1 MTPTTII
8 LLVIILLLVYVLY
21 AYLTGTVS
29 KLIQTASLK
38 TQVPPITQID
48 SAKNSRYGYSIWVY
62 VNTWTNN
69 SRKTIFSRPNSL
81 RLYLDNSSPTLKLDL
96 AMNGALVNNA
106 PPMMTMNITNNFPL
120 QKWVCI
126 GVSVDNQFVDAYLDG
141 KLIKSQRFYSQI
153 GAAAPAPISESFPM
167 TPPDA
172 AISPVYLGNG
182 EPVAGQTYAPFDAFV
197 SEFKRWSVPIDPQS
211 AWDTYLAGNGSNG
224 ISRAFSSYGIDVSVL
239 KNNVEQTKFSF

>member
-8 LLVIILLLVYVLY
+8 LSVIILGLVYVLY

-29 KLIQTASLK
+29 KLSQSASLK
-38 TQVPPITQID
+38 TQVPPIVKIEGARNT
-48 SAKNSRYGYSIWVY
+48 RYGYTIWVY

-69 SRKTIFSRPNSL
+69 SKKTIFSRPNNIKV
-81 RLYLDNSSPTLKLDL
+81 YLDDTSPTLKIDL
-96 AMNGALVNNA
+96 AMNGTGAA
-106 PPMMTMNITNNFPL
+106 ASQTMIVTNNFPL
-120 QKWVCI
+120 QKWVCV

-141 KLIKSQRFYSQI
+141 KLVKSQRFYTLPPTVTIPQ
-153 GAAAPAPISESFPM
+153 

-172 AISPVYLGNG
+172 TASPVYLGNSQPG
-182 EPVAGQTYAPFDAFV
+182 EFAAFDAFIT
-197 SEFKRWSVPIDPQS
+197 EFKRWSVPIDPQS
-211 AWDTYLAGNGSNG
+211 AWDTYLAGNGTNS

>member
-29 KLIQTASLK
+29 KLSQTASLK
-38 TQVPPITQID
+38 TQVPPITKID
-48 SAKNSRYGYSIWVY
+48 GPRNTRYGYSIWVY
-62 VNTWTNN
+62 VNTWSNGK
-69 SRKTIFSRPNSL
+69 KTIFSRPNNIK
-81 RLYLDNSSPTLKLDL
+81 LYLDESSPTLKLDI
-96 AMNGALVNNA
+96 AMTGGQVNNP
-106 PPMMTMNITNNFPL
+106 PPMKSMTITNNFPL
-120 QKWVCI
+120 QKWVCV

-141 KLIKSQRFYSQI
+141 KLIKSQRMYS
-153 GAAAPAPISESFPM
+153 AAKTTPASAESFPM

-172 AISPVYLGNG
+172 TASPVYLGNG
-182 EPVAGQTYAPFDAFV
+182 EPVAGQQFGAFDAFIA
-197 SEFKRWSVPIDPQS
+197 EFKRWSVPIDPKS

-224 ISRAFSSYGIDVSVL
+224 ISRAFSAYGIDVSVL

>member
-8 LLVIILLLVYVLY
+8 LSVIILGLVYVLY

-29 KLIQTASLK
+29 KLSQSANLK
-38 TQVPPITQID
+38 TPVPPITKIE
-48 SAKNSRYGYSIWVY
+48 SARSTRYGYTIWVY

-69 SRKTIFSRPNSL
+69 VKKTIFSRPNNIK
-81 RLYLDNSSPTLKLDL
+81 LYLDDTSPTLKIDL
-96 AMNGALVNNA
+96 AMNGTGAA
-106 PPMMTMNITNNFPL
+106 ASQTMIVTNNFPL

-141 KLIKSQRFYSQI
+141 KLVKSQRFYTLPPTVTIPQ
-153 GAAAPAPISESFPM
+153 

-172 AISPVYLGNG
+172 TASPVYLGNSQPG
-182 EPVAGQTYAPFDAFV
+182 EFAAFDAFIA
-197 SEFKRWSVPIDPQS
+197 EFKRWSVPIDPQS
-211 AWDTYLAGNGSNG
+211 AWDTYLAGNGSNSM
-224 ISRAFSSYGIDVSVL
+224 SRAFSAYGIDVSVL